1 MHTKALNTLHK
12 MLIAIDSITIF
23 QLNIISYQL
32 HVAIINNNSKPPI
45 QLVFTLDELV
55 YKPHLIKARV
65 QSILGFN
72 TKIHARQCVI
82 KHIDANESGLFFE
95 ENHLLGNVTGAYKIG
110 LYYKDKLV
118 ALALFSKGRRM
129 NRLSEDKRSFELIR
143 YCNKC
148 NYTVVG
154 GLSKLINHFANE
166 KTAGDI
172 MTYID
177 KDFSDG
183 DSFKKIG
190 FKTIDESTP
199 IEFII
204 SKQDYRKYAKL
215 NMPKPVE
222 EAFLANADNFWLI
235 KNNGNLKMVLT
246 FEEKTN

>member
-1 MHTKALNTLHK
+1 MLTKAVDSLYK
-12 MLIAIDSITIF
+12 MLIDIDSHATF
-23 QLNIISYQL
+23 QLNILGYQL
-32 HVAIINNNSKPPI
+32 YIDININKTPI
-45 QLVFTLDELV
+45 QLIFTLDELV
-55 YKPHLIKARV
+55 YKPYLIKARV
-65 QSILGFN
+65 QSVLGFN
-72 TKIHARQCVI
+72 AKIHARQCII
-82 KHIDANESGLFFE
+82 KHIHASNSSLFFE

-110 LYYKDKLV
+110 LYYNDELV

-143 YCNKC
+143 YCNKS

-154 GLSKLINHFANE
+154 GLSKLINYFANE
-166 KTAGDI
+166 KAVGDI

-183 DSFKKIG
+183 GGFKKIG

-199 IEFII
+199 IEFVM
-204 SKQDYRKYAKL
+204 SKNDYKKYLKS

-222 EAFLANADNFWLI
+222 EAFLTNADNFWLI

-246 FEEKTN
+246 FEEKAN